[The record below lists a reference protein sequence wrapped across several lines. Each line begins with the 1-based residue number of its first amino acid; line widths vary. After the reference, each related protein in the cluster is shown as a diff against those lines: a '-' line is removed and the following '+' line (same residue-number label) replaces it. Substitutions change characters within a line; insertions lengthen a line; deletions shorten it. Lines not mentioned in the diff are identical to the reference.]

1 MSDPSNP
8 WSPDWQSMQK
18 QLFSAWT
25 DAARG
30 NTGMGMGMGGLGGM
44 SGFGNPQ
51 PIPEGFDAWMKLMGG
66 NQSGNQTLDKV
77 VASARQF
84 AEFMQGVVGQLATNP
99 MEALTPAAM
108 RAGMEKALGGFSKKS
123 NPVLAAFEGITGNG
137 AQGFEDL
144 YREFMKAAQP
154 MLDEVKGQ
162 MSMPAFGMQREQQER
177 KQALLKGMGD
187 YSEKTSR
194 FQALLYKASR
204 IGLDKFE
211 SKLEER
217 SEPGRQITSMR
228 GLYDVFVDASEEGY
242 AEVAL
247 SSEFREVYGEMV
259 NAQMRVRQLVQGEV
273 ERSTAAL
280 GMPSRSELDT
290 VHKRMHE
297 MRRQIADLEERSH
310 GGGSI
315 SPAVPVQIPPAKSRA
330 SRKTAPPSASKVTS
344 SAKPTRVRTVA
355 KPAIDAKADAAGA
368 KPAPSATRRKRS

>member
-8 WSPDWQSMQK
+8 WMPDWQSMQK

-30 NTGMGMGMGGLGGM
+30 NPAMGGMGGMG
-44 SGFGNPQ
+44 GFGNPQ

-66 NQSGNQTLDKV
+66 ASQGNQTLDKV
-77 VASARQF
+77 VGSAKQF

-99 MEALTPAAM
+99 MESMTPAAM
-108 RAGMEKALGGFSKKS
+108 RAGMEKALGGFSKKH
-123 NPVLAAFEGITGNG
+123 NPVLSAFEGITANG
-137 AQGFEDL
+137 AQGMEDL

-154 MLDEVKGQ
+154 LMNEAKGQ
-162 MSMPAFGMQREQQER
+162 LSTPTFGLQREQQER
-177 KQALLKGMGD
+177 QQALLRSMGE
-187 YSEKTSR
+187 YAEKSSR

-204 IGLDKFE
+204 VGLDKFE

-247 SSEFREVYGEMV
+247 SDEFREAYGEMV
-259 NAQMRVRQLVQGEV
+259 NAQMRVRQAVQGEV

-290 VHKRMHE
+290 VHKRMHD
-297 MRRQIADLEERSH
+297 MRRQMADLQERLQAADDAAAPRSAPAEAPAKTRA
-310 GGGSI
+310 
-315 SPAVPVQIPPAKSRA
+315 PAVPRA
-330 SRKTAPPSASKVTS
+330 TATS
-344 SAKPTRVRTVA
+344 SKPRVVRSAKKPTGQNGDATAAEA
-355 KPAIDAKADAAGA
+355 KPAAA
-368 KPAPSATRRKRS
+368 ATRRKRS